1 MTWVRLQASPSPV
14 WEHKLILERD
24 TVRPEFT
31 QETRGLEQES
41 CLTDW
46 TMWTTDLHFMA
57 LAYTQ
62 IQYTDAPGCVYV
74 SVCDVCKGVH
84 THAYTH
90 AYANIYDTRV
100 HTLTHTHPHMDT
112 HRHVHT
118 RWHIL
123 KCTRAHTHRH
133 AHTLT
138 HACI

>member
-90 AYANIYDTRV
+90 AYANIYGHTCAHTDAYTSSHGHTQTRT
-100 HTLTHTHPHMDT
+100 HTL
-112 HRHVHT
+112 
-118 RWHIL
+118 
-123 KCTRAHTHRH
+123 AHT
-133 AHTLT
+133 
-138 HACI
+138 